1 MADLMLANYSIEK
14 FQTKKKNRENNLEDP
29 IKNIAVVASSA
40 IIFPYLVYCALGFIA
55 AFLSWECNTAAGLSV
70 AEKVL
75 WALLAYIFT
84 VPFLIYYILIRSH
97 QCIPLLEEY
106 RKKNKK

>member
-14 FQTKKKNRENNLEDP
+14 FQTKKNRENNLEDP

>member
-14 FQTKKKNRENNLEDP
+14 FQTKKNRENNLDQDP
-29 IKNIAVVASSA
+29 IKKIVVVESSA
-40 IIFPYLVYCALGFIA
+40 IIFQYVVYFVLGFLA

-84 VPFLIYYILIRSH
+84 VPFLIYYVLIRSH

>member
-14 FQTKKKNRENNLEDP
+14 FQTKKNRENNLDQDP
-29 IKNIAVVASSA
+29 IQKIVVVESSV
-40 IIFPYLVYCALGFIA
+40 IIFQYVVYFVLGFLA
-55 AFLSWECNTAAGLSV
+55 AFLSWECNTAAGLPV

-84 VPFLIYYILIRSH
+84 VPFLIYYVLIRSH